1 MCTCL
6 GVLETSLPALRN
18 HPTSDTHCSL
28 KFAHISLL
36 RTSFWV
42 QRVTQTMRPMFP
54 KLKPRLGNR
63 GLGFFKATRRPA
75 QLAAAAARPVSPRL
89 PHSFLFL
96 PQLLLQPSL
105 GTRQAHVT
113 QQVGSTP
120 NPCFTPTNEMIDQ
133 VSAPWVL
140 SESL

>member
-54 KLKPRLGNR
+54 KLKPQLGNR
-63 GLGFFKATRRPA
+63 GLGFFKAARRPA
-75 QLAAAAARPVSPRL
+75 QLAAAAARPVSPGYRI
-89 PHSFLFL
+89 PSFSFRSCFSNHRSEHVRRTSHSRWTA
-96 PQLLLQPSL
+96 PPI
-105 GTRQAHVT
+105 R
-113 QQVGSTP
+113 
-120 NPCFTPTNEMIDQ
+120 
-133 VSAPWVL
+133 VSPPPMR
-140 SESL
+140 